1 LAAPQISTQDIPS
14 PSPLTADSRN
24 LSPFSAHAQQEIC
37 AQYSRLSALASHS
50 DARVRRAL
58 LRTVQ
63 QLIRATEQLIRT
75 EAGLTATLNSLVVL
89 SLDEVPTIQVEL
101 GQKYHFREGLISA
114 NFRFSSSILHL
125 QEPFF
130 VIFFSHKITT
140 ANTSF
145 SNFHKN

>member
-14 PSPLTADSRN
+14 PPSLLTADSRN
-24 LSPFSAHAQQEIC
+24 LSPLSAHAQQEIC
-37 AQYSRLSALASHS
+37 AQYSRLSGLASHS

-89 SLDEVPTIQVEL
+89 SLDEVPLIQVEL
-101 GQKYHFREGLISA
+101 GQNFSFLIFVKVLFRRNSV
-114 NFRFSSSILHL
+114 F
-125 QEPFF
+125 
-130 VIFFSHKITT
+130 
-140 ANTSF
+140 
-145 SNFHKN
+145 

>member
-14 PSPLTADSRN
+14 PSPFTADSRN
-24 LSPFSAHAQQEIC
+24 LSPLSAHAQQEIC

-63 QLIRATEQLIRT
+63 QLIHATEQLIRT

-89 SLDEVPTIQVEL
+89 SLDEVPVIQVEL
-101 GQKYHFREGLISA
+101 GQKSLFG
-114 NFRFSSSILHL
+114 FS
-125 QEPFF
+125 
-130 VIFFSHKITT
+130 
-140 ANTSF
+140 
-145 SNFHKN
+145 